1 MRNIGTNKKVLHII
15 TLFNVGG
22 ATENTIF
29 TVAGLIKKG
38 YHVEIITGSSS
49 SVDGSMHEMAKRL
62 NITVRTFPNLRRK
75 ISPLWDLVI
84 TFQLF
89 KFIKKNKFNIVHTHS
104 AKAGVVGRIAA
115 WFASTP
121 IIIHH
126 NHGNPFHRFQNI
138 FVHKLFK
145 LIEKFA
151 SLFCVK
157 IVSVT
162 HTIVDEM
169 VANKIAPREKF
180 KVIRSGFDV
189 ENFINYDN
197 SSDRSTRAK
206 YDLNDNDIVIGKIA
220 RFSKLKGHIYLLKA
234 FEDVSNRVPNAKLLL
249 IGDGEMKDELVKY
262 IKEHNLDSKVN
273 FTGLVW
279 PEEIPSIISILDIV
293 VHTALLEGLPRVF
306 AQSMLMGKPVVAFD
320 LDGAHE
326 MIVDGKNGYLIEPKN
341 IDMLTE
347 KIYNLASDLPKAR
360 KFGEFA
366 KYNIQDDFSIK
377 AMVENTDQLY
387 KELIANLADQ
397 KK

>member
-1 MRNIGTNKKVLHII
+1 MTIISTNKKVLHII

-38 YHVEIITGSSS
+38 YKVEIITGSNS
-49 SVDGSMHEMAKRL
+49 SVEGSMHEITERL
-62 NITVRTFPNLRRK
+62 KIPVHTFPNLRRK

-89 KFIKKNKFNIVHTHS
+89 KFIKKNKFDIVHTHS

-115 WFASTP
+115 WLAKTP
-121 IIIHH
+121 IVIHH
-126 NHGNPFHRFQNI
+126 NHGNPFHRFQNW
-138 FVHKLFK
+138 FVRELFK
-145 LIEKFA
+145 SIEKFA
-151 SLFCVK
+151 SLFCIK

-162 HTIVDEM
+162 YTIVDEM

-180 KVIRSGFDV
+180 RVIRSGFDV
-189 ENFINYDN
+189 ENFMNYDTTN
-197 SSDRSTRAK
+197 DNNTRGK
-206 YDLNDNDIVIGKIA
+206 YGLSGNDIVLGNIG
-220 RFSKLKGHIYLLKA
+220 RLSVLKGHIYLLQA
-234 FEDVSNRVPNAKLLL
+234 FEKVSRQLSNAKLVLV
-249 IGDGEMKDELVKY
+249 GDGEIKDELTKF
-262 IKEHNLDSKVN
+262 ISERNLSNKVI

-279 PEEIPSIISILDIV
+279 PKEIPSIISILDVV

-326 MIVDGKNGYLIEPKN
+326 VIMDGKNGYLIEPMN
-341 IDMLTE
+341 IDMLAD
-347 KIYNLASDLPKAR
+347 KILDLVSDISKAR

-366 KYNIQDDFSIK
+366 KNNISDDFSIQT
-377 AMVENTDQLY
+377 MVDNIDRLY
-387 KELIANLADQ
+387 QELLLNSLHVRL
-397 KK
+397 

>member
-1 MRNIGTNKKVLHII
+1 MGTNKKVLHII

-49 SVDGSMHEMAKRL
+49 SVDGSMHEMTKRL
-62 NITVRTFPNLRRK
+62 NITVHTFPNLRRK

-89 KFIKKNKFNIVHTHS
+89 KFIKKNKFDIVHTHS

-115 WFASTP
+115 WFAHAP

-189 ENFINYDN
+189 ENFINYH
-197 SSDRSTRAK
+197 SSNDKSTRAK
-206 YDLNDNDIVIGKIA
+206 YGLNDNDIVIGKIA

-262 IKEHNLDSKVN
+262 IKEHNLESKVS

-326 MIVDGKNGYLIEPKN
+326 VIIDGKNGYLIEPKN
-341 IDMLTE
+341 IYMLTE
-347 KIYNLASDLPKAR
+347 KIYDLASDLPKAR

-366 KYNIQDDFSIK
+366 KYNLQDDFSIK

-387 KELIANLADQ
+387 KELITNLGSP

>member
-1 MRNIGTNKKVLHII
+1 MTIISTNKKVLHII

-38 YHVEIITGSSS
+38 YKVEIITGSNS
-49 SVDGSMHEMAKRL
+49 SVEGSMHEITERL
-62 NITVRTFPNLRRK
+62 KIPVHTFPNLRRK

-89 KFIKKNKFNIVHTHS
+89 KFIKKNKFDIVHTHS

-115 WFASTP
+115 WLAKTP
-121 IIIHH
+121 IVIHH
-126 NHGNPFHRFQNI
+126 NHGNPFHRFQNW
-138 FVHKLFK
+138 FVRELFK
-145 LIEKFA
+145 SIEKFA
-151 SLFCVK
+151 SLFCIK

-180 KVIRSGFDV
+180 RVIRSGFDV
-189 ENFINYDN
+189 ENFMNYDTTN
-197 SSDRSTRAK
+197 DNNTREK
-206 YDLNDNDIVIGKIA
+206 YGLSGNDIVLGNIG
-220 RFSKLKGHIYLLKA
+220 RLSVLKGHIYLLQA
-234 FEDVSNRVPNAKLLL
+234 FEKVSRQLSNAKLVLV
-249 IGDGEMKDELVKY
+249 GDGEIKDELTKF
-262 IKEHNLDSKVN
+262 ISERNLSNKVI

-279 PEEIPSIISILDIV
+279 PKEIPSIISVLDVV

-326 MIVDGKNGYLIEPKN
+326 VIMDGKNGYLIEPMN
-341 IDMLTE
+341 IDMLAD
-347 KIYNLASDLPKAR
+347 KILDLISDISKAR

-366 KYNIQDDFSIK
+366 KNNISDDFSIQT
-377 AMVENTDQLY
+377 MVDNIDRLY
-387 KELIANLADQ
+387 QELLLNSLHGRL
-397 KK
+397 